1 MTYKLIKDAEDVLV
15 TNVISRT
22 DDSGITSTVPND
34 PNNRDWVAYQEWLAL
49 GNTPDPAD

>member
-1 MTYKLIKDAEDVLV
+1 MTYKLLKDHDDTPL

-34 PNNRDWVAYQEWLAL
+34 PDNRDWVQYQEWLAL